1 MVSVKEKIAYGL
13 GDTAS
18 NIVFQTVMLFLTFFY
33 TDIYGISPAFVGTM
47 FLAVRIID
55 AVTDPIMGAIADRTQ
70 SKYGKFRPYLLW
82 FALPFGLISVLAF
95 TTPDF
100 AEEGK
105 MIYAFVTYTLL
116 MLVYTAINIPY
127 CALGAVLT
135 ADPKERVSVQSY
147 RFVFAM
153 LGGLMVT
160 SLTLPLVEFFGQGD
174 RAKGYQLTIMAM
186 SVLGVLMFLACFYGT
201 KERINPPKEAVSRSY
216 MDNFRQLW
224 QNDQWRVLAL
234 VALCLLS
241 GYVLRTTLAIY
252 YVKYYLEMPDSITL
266 FITLGMLGSMVGCII
281 AQPLAKRYCKV
292 KLYIGIQILAA
303 VLCASSYFV
312 SADNV
317 TVAIGLYVL
326 WNLVFNTGTP
336 LLWAKMADTVDYGQW
351 RTGIRTTGM
360 VYSSIIFFIKM
371 GIAVG
376 GALGGW
382 LLAGIG
388 YQADVAQTEETKA
401 GLLLA
406 FSLYPAI
413 GSLIVAVVMSAYKLN
428 TQKVDEITLDLK
440 KAAE

>member
-55 AVTDPIMGAIADRTQ
+55 AVTDPLMGAIADRTQ

-135 ADPKERVSVQSY
+135 EDPKERVSVQSY

-160 SLTLPLVEFFGQGD
+160 SLTLPLVELFGQGD

-312 SADNV
+312 AADNV

-351 RTGIRTTGM
+351 RTGVRTTGM

-371 GIAVG
+371 GIAIG

-428 TQKVDEITLDLK
+428 TQKVDEITLELK
-440 KAAE
+440 KAAS

>member
-95 TTPDF
+95 TTPDL

-160 SLTLPLVEFFGQGD
+160 ALTLPLVEFFGQGD

-186 SVLGVLMFLACFYGT
+186 SALGVLMFLACFYGT

-224 QNDQWRVLAL
+224 KNDQWRVLAL
-234 VALCLLS
+234 VALCLMS

-252 YVKYYLEMPDSITL
+252 YVKYYLEMPDSITV
-266 FITLGMLGSMVGCII
+266 FITLGMLGSMVGCVI

-292 KLYIGIQILAA
+292 KLYIGIQVLAA
-303 VLCASSYFV
+303 ALCASSYFV
-312 SADNV
+312 AADNV
-317 TVAIGLYVL
+317 TLAIGLYVL

-388 YQADVAQTEETKA
+388 YQADVTQTEETKA

-413 GSLIVAVVMSAYKLN
+413 GSLIVAFVMSAYKLN
-428 TQKVDEITLDLK
+428 TKKVDEITLDLK
-440 KAAE
+440 RAAE

>member
-1 MVSVKEKIAYGL
+1 
-13 GDTAS
+13 
-18 NIVFQTVMLFLTFFY
+18 MLFLTFFY

-100 AEEGK
+100 GEEGK
-105 MIYAFVTYTLL
+105 MIYAFLTYTLL

-160 SLTLPLVEFFGQGD
+160 ALTLPLVEFFGQGD

-186 SVLGVLMFLACFYGT
+186 SALGVLMFLACFYGT
-201 KERINPPKEAVSRSY
+201 KERINPPKEAVSQSY

-224 QNDQWRVLAL
+224 KNDQWRVLAL
-234 VALCLLS
+234 VALCLMS

-266 FITLGMLGSMVGCII
+266 FITLGMLGSMVGCVI

-312 SADNV
+312 AADNV
-317 TVAIGLYVL
+317 TLAIALYVL

-388 YQADVAQTEETKA
+388 YQADVTQTEETKA

-413 GSLIVAVVMSAYKLN
+413 GSLIVAVVMGAYKLN
-428 TQKVDEITLDLK
+428 TQKVDEITLELK
-440 KAAE
+440 RAAE

>member
-95 TTPDF
+95 TTPDL

-160 SLTLPLVEFFGQGD
+160 ALTLPLVEFFGQGD

-186 SVLGVLMFLACFYGT
+186 SALGVLMFLACFYGT
-201 KERINPPKEAVSRSY
+201 KERINPPKEAVSSSY

-224 QNDQWRVLAL
+224 KNDQWRVLAL
-234 VALCLLS
+234 VALCLMS

-252 YVKYYLEMPDSITL
+252 YVKYYLEMPDSITV
-266 FITLGMLGSMVGCII
+266 FITLGMLGSMVGCVI

-292 KLYIGIQILAA
+292 KLYIGIQVLAA
-303 VLCASSYFV
+303 ALCASSYFV
-312 SADNV
+312 AADNV
-317 TVAIGLYVL
+317 TLAIGLYVL

-388 YQADVAQTEETKA
+388 YQADVTQTEETKA

-413 GSLIVAVVMSAYKLN
+413 GSLIVAFVMSAYKLN
-428 TQKVDEITLDLK
+428 TKKVDEITLDLK
-440 KAAE
+440 RAAE

>member
-82 FALPFGLISVLAF
+82 FALPFGFISVLAF

-174 RAKGYQLTIMAM
+174 SAKGYQLTIMAM

>member
-55 AVTDPIMGAIADRTQ
+55 AVTDPLMGAIADRTQ

-100 AEEGK
+100 GEEGK

-135 ADPKERVSVQSY
+135 EDPKERVSVQSY

-160 SLTLPLVEFFGQGD
+160 SLTLPLVELFGQGD

-312 SADNV
+312 AADNV
-317 TVAIGLYVL
+317 TLAIGLYVL

-351 RTGIRTTGM
+351 RTGVRTTGM

-388 YQADVAQTEETKA
+388 YQADLAQTEETKA

-428 TQKVDEITLDLK
+428 TEKVEEITRDLK
-440 KAAE
+440 NAVE

>member
-55 AVTDPIMGAIADRTQ
+55 AVTDPLMGAIADRTE

-100 AEEGK
+100 SEEGK

-160 SLTLPLVEFFGQGD
+160 ALTLPLVEFFGQGD

-201 KERINPPKEAVSRSY
+201 KERINPPKEAVSHGY
-216 MDNFRQLW
+216 IDNFRQLW

-234 VALCLLS
+234 VAFCLLS

-252 YVKYYLEMPDSITL
+252 YVKYYLEMPDNITL

-292 KLYIGIQILAA
+292 KLYIAIQILAA

-312 SADNV
+312 AADNV
-317 TVAIGLYVL
+317 ALAISLYVL

-351 RTGIRTTGM
+351 RTGVRTTGM

-388 YQADVAQTEETKA
+388 YQADVTQTEETKA

-413 GSLIVAVVMSAYKLN
+413 GSLIVAFVMRAYKLN
-428 TQKVDEITLDLK
+428 TQKVDEITLELK
-440 KAAE
+440 RAAE

>member
-82 FALPFGLISVLAF
+82 FALPFGFISVLAF

>member
-55 AVTDPIMGAIADRTQ
+55 AVTDPIMGALADRTQ

-100 AEEGK
+100 GEEGK

-317 TVAIGLYVL
+317 TVAIGLYVV

>member
-135 ADPKERVSVQSY
+135 EDPKERVSVQSY

-312 SADNV
+312 AADNV

-388 YQADVAQTEETKA
+388 YQADVTQTEETKA

>member
-55 AVTDPIMGAIADRTQ
+55 AVTDPLMGAIADRTQ

-100 AEEGK
+100 GEEGK

-160 SLTLPLVEFFGQGD
+160 ALTLPLVEFFGQGD

-186 SVLGVLMFLACFYGT
+186 SALGVLMFLACFYGT

-224 QNDQWRVLAL
+224 KNDQWRVLAL
-234 VALCLLS
+234 VALCLMS

-266 FITLGMLGSMVGCII
+266 FITLGMLGSMVGCVI

-303 VLCASSYFV
+303 ALCASSYFV
-312 SADNV
+312 AADHV
-317 TVAIGLYVL
+317 TLAIALYVL

-388 YQADVAQTEETKA
+388 YQADVTQTEETKA

-413 GSLIVAVVMSAYKLN
+413 GSLIVAFVMGAYKLN
-428 TQKVDEITLDLK
+428 TQKVDEITLELK
-440 KAAE
+440 RAAE